1 MNLSE
6 YFRQEGALTVSGLRR
21 AIGAKSDVQVRQWL
35 HGYAG
40 RIPGPAYCVAI
51 ERATGGLVTRLDLRP
66 HDGHLIW
73 PEFAGQIADRQ
84 TSPSAAQSIPATSA

>member
-6 YFRQEGALTVSGLRR
+6 YFSRDDALTVSGLRK
-21 AIGAKSDVQVRQWL
+21 AIGAKSDLQIRQWL

-51 ERATGGLVTRLDLRP
+51 ERATGGLVTRLELRP

-73 PEFAGQIADRQ
+73 PEFADQL
-84 TSPSAAQSIPATSA
+84 AAQSMTASFP

>member
-6 YFRQEGALTVSGLRR
+6 YFHQAGALTVSGLRK
-21 AIGAKSDVQVRQWL
+21 AIGAKSDVQIRQWL
-35 HGYAG
+35 YGYGG
-40 RIPGPAYCVAI
+40 RKPSPAYCVAI

-73 PEFAGQIADRQ
+73 PEFADQLAARQ
-84 TSPSAAQSIPATSA
+84 SPPPAAQCMAATLS